1 MNYDGLSGQE
11 GGSAMEWTK
20 ESIHELVE
28 KQKSFFKTNTTLDV
42 KWRIEQLK
50 KLKNALITHEDDLV
64 EALYK
69 DLGRCK
75 TEAYILDIGDTI
87 MEINEYIK
95 GVRRWTRPENHF
107 SGLACFPSTK
117 TKVYKIPYGTSL
129 IISPFNFPILLS
141 IGVVAAAIAGG
152 NTCVVKMSS
161 KSRHTTE
168 ALNKMISDTF
178 DEEFV
183 RVVDGGHDIADYC
196 LEERFDKIF
205 YTGSPRIGIHVMEMA
220 AKNLTPVALELGGET
235 GNWCIIRKDADI
247 KDAARKIA
255 FFKICNSGQI
265 CININQVAVEE
276 TIADTFVEE
285 LKAAII
291 KQIGENPIENPEYPK
306 LIASGAYKYCSEE
319 AEEYRDRIVFGGFGN
334 PETLKYS
341 PTIIYP
347 VDINEKIVNHEL
359 FSPLLPIVKYKDE
372 EIDNLMSTVTDREH
386 GLALYLFTKDMKW
399 AKRIMST
406 QQYGGGCINEVCLH
420 LMVKGVPFNGTGHS
434 GMGAYHGIWGFR
446 EFTHPSTVMF
456 GRTKMNLP
464 LREHPYT
471 GKKNEYKEKMLRKF
485 LK

>member
-1 MNYDGLSGQE
+1 
-11 GGSAMEWTK
+11 MEWTK

-28 KQKSFFKTNTTLDV
+28 KQKAFFKTNVTLNV

-50 KLKNALITHEDDLV
+50 KLKNALITHESNLE

-95 GVRRWTRPENHF
+95 GVKRWAKPENHF
-107 SGLACFPSTK
+107 SGMACFPSIK
-117 TKVYKIPYGTSL
+117 TKVYKMPYGTSL
-129 IISPFNFPILLS
+129 IISPFNFPVLLS

-161 KSRHTTE
+161 KSKHTTD

-178 DEEFV
+178 DDEYI
-183 RVVDGGHDIADYC
+183 RVVDGGHDIADFC

-205 YTGSPRIGIHVMEMA
+205 YTGSPRVGVHVMEMA

-235 GNWCIIRKDADI
+235 GNWCVIRKDADI

-276 TIADTFVEE
+276 SIADTFVEE

-319 AEEYRDRIVFGGFGN
+319 AEVYRDRIVFGGFGN
-334 PETLKYS
+334 QETLKYS

-372 EIDNLMSTVTDREH
+372 EIDSLLSTIADREH
-386 GLALYLFTKDMKW
+386 GLALYLFTKNMKW
-399 AKRIMST
+399 AKEVMST
-406 QQYGGGCINEVCLH
+406 QQYGGGCVNEVCLH

-456 GRTKMNLP
+456 GKRKMNLP

-471 GKKNEYKEKMLRKF
+471 GKKNEYKEKMLRMF